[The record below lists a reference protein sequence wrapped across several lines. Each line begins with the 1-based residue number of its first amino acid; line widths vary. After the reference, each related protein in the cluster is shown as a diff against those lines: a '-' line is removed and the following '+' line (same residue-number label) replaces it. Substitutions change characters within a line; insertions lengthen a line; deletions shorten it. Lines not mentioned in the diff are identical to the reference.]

1 VKVTKVPRV
10 PRVPKVP
17 GVPKVL
23 WCLGCLLCQVLLS
36 AGTAWAQEAPEL
48 RAHRFVLEGGVA
60 WSGGYPIGDVD
71 AELRSNATG
80 STPPPFTLFS
90 ASSEMGSAASA
101 AARIGFTLTPRVVLE
116 GGASFGMPHVL
127 TDISR
132 DTETGPQELEG
143 EELRQY
149 VIDGALVWHLP
160 LRFGARARPFVVG
173 GAGYLRQLHEEQT
186 MVETGQIYYGGIGA
200 RYWFRGG
207 SGTARSFGLRADLRA
222 NVRRGGIDFENK
234 VRVFPSVVAGLF
246 ISL

>member
-1 VKVTKVPRV
+1 MKGSQVPAV
-10 PRVPKVP
+10 PAMP
-17 GVPKVL
+17 GVPKVRWCQWCL
-23 WCLGCLLCQVLLS
+23 WCLVLMTPG
-36 AGTAWAQEAPEL
+36 AAWAQEAPEL
-48 RAHRFVLEGGVA
+48 RAHRFVLDGGVM
-60 WSGGYPIGDVD
+60 WSGGYPLGAVD
-71 AELRSNATG
+71 AQLRSNATG

-101 AARIGFTLTPRVVLE
+101 VARLGFTLTPRVMLE
-116 GGASFGMPHVL
+116 GGASFGTPHVR
-127 TDISR
+127 TDISK
-132 DTETGPQELEG
+132 DTETGPQELAG
-143 EELRQY
+143 EALKQY

-173 GAGYLRQLHEEQT
+173 GAGYVRQLHEERT
-186 MVETGQIYYGGIGA
+186 MVETGQVYYGGIGA

-207 SGTARSFGLRADLRA
+207 SGTARSIGLRTDVRA